1 MTQATDT
8 SSATAPTANA
18 ETAAQADPAKSRVN
32 ILLVDDQPAR
42 LLTYEAILSGL
53 EVECVRAN
61 SGREAL
67 KFLLSKEFAL
77 ILLDVN
83 MPEMDGFET
92 ARMIREHPRWERTPI
107 IFVTGVNVSN
117 LDQLKG
123 YEVGAI
129 DYISVPIVPEI
140 LRTKVAVLVELH
152 QRRRH
157 LEALNTSLTRART
170 DLETRHASDIAERD
184 AQLQAIFEHPTEF
197 ISVLQAVRDASG
209 TIIDWKY
216 HDANTNI
223 LKLFGVTRG
232 ELLGR
237 RITEVLTPEHAG
249 RIIPQCAHVLESRQV
264 VRYESRFRDKDF
276 FVTLFPMG
284 PECVV
289 SSGTNITER
298 KRAEAALKHS
308 EARHRALLDN
318 APVAVAHNSLDGRFE
333 YVNSAFCKLVAYTA
347 EELYSKRWQDI
358 THPDDVAAD
367 QQFADQVIAGEL
379 HDYTVEKRYIR
390 KDGGIVWINLFGNF
404 VADDQGRA
412 VQGVAVV
419 VDITEKHSAAAE
431 LNRSHERIK
440 ESEAH
445 LREANERKDEFLA
458 MLSHELRNP
467 AAAIGNAAQALS
479 RLVDQVQ
486 QRSLVGIVDR
496 QTRHL
501 GRLLDDLLDVSR
513 ITRGRIEISRERL
526 TLQSCVELAL
536 ETAQPLIQ
544 EKQHRLT
551 PDLWPE
557 PIWMNADRVRL
568 AQCIANLLTN
578 AAKYTASGG
587 DIRVRAFAESDA
599 AAVEITDTGIGM
611 PAELIPRVFEL
622 FVQGERALDRAQ
634 GGLGV
639 GLAVCRMLIEL
650 HGGNVT
656 GSSAGSGRGSTF
668 TLRMP
673 LANATADA
681 NPADTKGNGS
691 SARVL
696 IVDDNRDAAD
706 SLALL
711 LQLEEHATLAVY
723 SGPDALTQAAAFAPH
738 FVLLD
743 IGLPEM
749 DGYEVARRMKHIVP
763 GAHLIAITGYG
774 LAGDRQRSAS
784 SGFEAHLVKPVSL
797 DDIQTAFASL
807 TH

>member
-1 MTQATDT
+1 MKQVTDT
-8 SSATAPTANA
+8 SSAAAPTANA
-18 ETAAQADPAKSRVN
+18 GTAAQAEPARSRVK

-53 EVECVRAN
+53 DVECVRAN

-67 KFLLSKEFAL
+67 KLLLSQEFAL

-129 DYISVPIVPEI
+129 DYISVPVVPEI

-157 LEALNTSLTRART
+157 LEALNTSLARAHT
-170 DLETRHASDIAERD
+170 DLE
-184 AQLQAIFEHPTEF
+184 
-197 ISVLQAVRDASG
+197 
-209 TIIDWKY
+209 
-216 HDANTNI
+216 N
-223 LKLFGVTRG
+223 
-232 ELLGR
+232 
-237 RITEVLTPEHAG
+237 
-249 RIIPQCAHVLESRQV
+249 
-264 VRYESRFRDKDF
+264 
-276 FVTLFPMG
+276 
-284 PECVV
+284 
-289 SSGTNITER
+289 
-298 KRAEAALKHS
+298 RAKAALRHS
-308 EARHRALLDN
+308 DARHHALLDN

-333 YVNSAFCKLVAYTA
+333 YVNHAFCKLVGYSAQ
-347 EELYSKRWQDI
+347 ELYGRRWQDI
-358 THPDDVAAD
+358 THPDDVAKD

-390 KDGGIVWINLFGNF
+390 KDGSIVWINLFGNF
-404 VADDQGRA
+404 VADDKGQA
-412 VQGVAVV
+412 VQGVSVV
-419 VDITEKHSAAAE
+419 VDITEQHRAAAE

-445 LREANERKDEFLA
+445 LREVNQRKDEFLA

-479 RLVDQVQ
+479 RLVNREQE
-486 QRSLVGIVDR
+486 RSLVGIVDR
-496 QTRHL
+496 QIRHL

-513 ITRGRIEISRERL
+513 ITRGRIEINRERL

-536 ETAQPLIQ
+536 ETTQPLIQ
-544 EKQHRLT
+544 DKQHRLSL
-551 PDLWPE
+551 DLWPE
-557 PIWMNADRVRL
+557 PLWVNADKVRL

-587 DIRVRAFAESDA
+587 DIRVRAFTENNVAT
-599 AAVEITDTGIGM
+599 VEITDTGIGM

-622 FVQGERALDRAQ
+622 FVQGERALDRSQ

-650 HGGNVT
+650 QGGNVI
-656 GSSAGSGRGSTF
+656 GSSAGIGKGSTF
-668 TLRMP
+668 TLRLP
-673 LANATADA
+673 LASATVDA
-681 NPADTKGNGS
+681 NPAGITGNGS

-711 LQLEEHATLAVY
+711 LQLEDHATLAVY
-723 SGPDALTQAAAFAPH
+723 SGPDALTQAAAFEPQ

-749 DGYEVARRMKHIVP
+749 DGYEVARRMKDIVP
-763 GAHLIAITGYG
+763 EAHLIAITGYG

-797 DDIQTAFASL
+797 DDIQTVFASL
-807 TH
+807 TR

>member
-1 MTQATDT
+1 MTQATDR
-8 SSATAPTANA
+8 PL
-18 ETAAQADPAKSRVN
+18 AAAAMAGTEPAGQEIAKPRVS

-53 EVECVRAN
+53 DVECVRAG
-61 SGREAL
+61 SGVEAL
-67 KFLLSKEFAL
+67 KHLLVREFAL

-129 DYISVPIVPEI
+129 DYISVPVVPEI

-170 DLETRHASDIAERD
+170 ELETRHASAIAERD
-184 AQLQAIFEHPTEF
+184 AQLQAIFEHPTEV
-197 ISVLQAVRDASG
+197 ISVLQAVRDERG
-209 TIIDWKY
+209 TIVDWQY
-216 HDANTNI
+216 RDANSNTVA
-223 LKLFGVTRG
+223 LFGLPRE

-237 RITEVLTPEHAG
+237 RFTQLLASEHA
-249 RIIPQCAHVLESRQV
+249 RRVIPECAHVVQSRQV
-264 VRYESRFRDKDF
+264 VRYETRFHDKDF

-298 KRAEAALKHS
+298 KRAEAALRRS

-318 APVAVAHNSLDGRFE
+318 APVAVAHNSLDGKFE
-333 YVNSAFCKLVAYTA
+333 YVNLAFCKLVGYSA
-347 EELYSKRWQDI
+347 EELYAKRWQDI
-358 THPDDVAAD
+358 THPDDVAKD
-367 QQFADQVIAGEL
+367 QQFADQVVAGDV
-379 HDYTVEKRYIR
+379 HDYMVEKRYIR
-390 KDGGIVWINLFGNF
+390 KDGSIVWVNLFGNF
-404 VADDQGRA
+404 VADDNGRA
-412 VQGVAVV
+412 AQGVACV
-419 VDITEKHSAAAE
+419 VDITEQR
-431 LNRSHERIK
+431 N
-440 ESEAH
+440 EATRV
-445 LREANERKDEFLA
+445 REASQRKDEFLA

-467 AAAIGNAAQALS
+467 AAAIGNAAQVLA
-479 RLVDQVQ
+479 RLVSRQ
-486 QRSLVGIVDR
+486 QEQSLVAIVDR
-496 QTRHL
+496 QIRHL

-513 ITRGRIEISRERL
+513 ITQGRIEMNPERL
-526 TLQSCVELAL
+526 SLQSCVELAL
-536 ETAQPLIQ
+536 ETTQPQIQ
-544 EKQHRLT
+544 EKHHRLT
-551 PDLWPE
+551 LQLYAEPLWV
-557 PIWMNADRVRL
+557 NADKVRL

-578 AAKYTASGG
+578 AVKYTPAGG
-587 DIRVRAFAESDA
+587 EVHVRAFTENDA
-599 AAVEITDTGIGM
+599 AVVAVADNGIGM

-622 FVQGERALDRAQ
+622 FVQGERALDRSQ

-639 GLAVCRMLIEL
+639 GLALCRMLMEMQ
-650 HGGNVT
+650 GGTVT
-656 GSSAGSGRGSTF
+656 GSSAGIGRGSTF
-668 TLRMP
+668 TLRLP
-673 LANATADA
+673 LIGASRDA
-681 NPADTKGNGS
+681 VPHDSVTNGK

-711 LQLEEHATLAVY
+711 LQLEEHDTLTAY
-723 SGPDALTQAAAFAPH
+723 SGADALTQAATFEPH

-749 DGYEVARRMKHIVP
+749 DGYEVARRMKAVAP
-763 GAHLIAITGYG
+763 GARLIAITGYG
-774 LAGDRQRSAS
+774 LADDRQRSAD
-784 SGFEAHLVKPVSL
+784 SGFAAHLVKPVNL
-797 DDIQTAFASL
+797 ADIQTTFAAL
-807 TH
+807 AP